1 MKTFSLPLEPEH
13 MWLDRIYITKFVR
26 KKMNMSQSI
35 KQPPIKE
42 KIWKQKFT
50 LHDAKMDDE
59 PYINFEPD
67 TGQRLADARN
77 NLNLSISDVAEALK
91 LSEEIISA
99 IENRQYSLMFGLA
112 YATGYVRSYASLV
125 KLDPDDLIHNDPDLG
140 VQAITENNFDLSV
153 LRPITDY
160 NHQFT
165 SRVAITV
172 RTVVVISL
180 FTLAVVGWNKRDDIS
195 LWWNE
200 RLKTEN
206 TLEIQESP
214 PNELEKKSSEL
225 GVIHDTRIS
234 QS

>member
-1 MKTFSLPLEPEH
+1 
-13 MWLDRIYITKFVR
+13 
-26 KKMNMSQSI
+26 MNMFQSF
-35 KQPPIKE
+35 KQPPTKG
-42 KIWKQKFT
+42 KSWKQRFT
-50 LHDAKMDDE
+50 LHEATLVDE

-77 NLNLSISDVAEALK
+77 NLNLSISDIAEALK

-99 IENRQYSLMFGLA
+99 IENRQYNSLFGLA

-125 KLDPDDLIHNDPDLG
+125 KLDPDDLIRNDPDLG
-140 VQAITENNFDLSV
+140 VQAITDKYFDLST
-153 LRPITDY
+153 LSPMTNH
-160 NHQFT
+160 NHQIT
-165 SRVAITV
+165 SWVAIAV
-172 RTVVVISL
+172 RSVIIISL
-180 FTLAVVGWNKRDDIS
+180 FTLAVIGWNKRDDIS

-206 TLEIQESP
+206 TLEIQESA

-225 GVIHDTRIS
+225 GVIHDTRNS

>member
-1 MKTFSLPLEPEH
+1 
-13 MWLDRIYITKFVR
+13 
-26 KKMNMSQSI
+26 MNIFQSI
-35 KQPPIKE
+35 KQPPTKG
-42 KIWKQKFT
+42 KSWKQQFT
-50 LHDAKMDDE
+50 LHEATIDDE

-67 TGQRLADARN
+67 TGRRLADARN

-99 IENRQYSLMFGLA
+99 IENRQYNSLFGLA
-112 YATGYVRSYASLV
+112 YATGYVRSYASIV
-125 KLDPDDLIHNDPDLG
+125 KLDPDELIRNDPDLG
-140 VQAITENNFDLSV
+140 VQAITDKYFDLST
-153 LRPITDY
+153 LSPMTNHSHQIT
-160 NHQFT
+160 
-165 SRVAITV
+165 SWVAIAV
-172 RTVVVISL
+172 RSVIIISL
-180 FTLAVVGWNKRDDIS
+180 FTLAVIGWNKRDDIS

-206 TLEIQESP
+206 TLEIQEST